1 MTREPEFTP
10 VTVKLTLILIFTMAA
25 IWLIFGLIVA
35 LGWHPNYSAT
45 GIFRWVMAVCSA
57 AAAVILIGLG
67 LLLHKKFRPAWYLS
81 VILLALMTLANL
93 FDDMGWIDLL
103 VMAGSLLPLILLIK
117 DRKWYLQKT
126 IK

>member
-1 MTREPEFTP
+1 MTRGPEFTP

-35 LGWHPNYSAT
+35 LGWHPNYNAT

-67 LLLHKKFRPAWYLS
+67 LLLSKKSRPAWYLS
-81 VILLALMTLANL
+81 VILLVLMTLANL